1 MRLHTL
7 LGLTACLIGMTSM
20 ALAEPPSPLSKGEKD
35 KTPQQLQVTAGQSLE
50 YYADKRLYVARGDAK
65 AIRGTL
71 TVTADILTA
80 HEREKQPGAAKQ
92 PKTAKD
98 DKSGAGDIDLMT
110 AEGHV
115 VIVDPRQRITGE
127 HAVYDL
133 DKHKMIVTGNNLR
146 YETAKE
152 VVTATDSL
160 EYYED
165 TKLAVARG
173 HAIADQPTR
182 HIEGDL
188 LTAEFRDAP
197 NGQSQLTKMTSQGH
211 VTVITKS
218 TESTE
223 TKEATPAK
231 DGKPKSEN
239 TKGGDVSRGDRAV
252 YDAGSN
258 MAILTGDV
266 RITRKDGTELSGD
279 VGEVDFNNNQNR
291 LMNNGTGRVKALL
304 PEKTTNKATGAK
316 TAPEPEIAAP

>member
-1 MRLHTL
+1 MY
-7 LGLTACLIGMTSM
+7 GASM
-20 ALAEPPSPLSKGEKD
+20 ALTALADPAPAPAAQQDPAPKD
-35 KTPQQLQVTAGQSLE
+35 IHVTAEQSFE
-50 YYADKRLYVARGDAK
+50 YYEDKKLYVARGKAK
-65 AIRGTL
+65 AIRGTM

-80 HEREKQPGAAKQ
+80 HERDKAPNAPKSAK
-92 PKTAKD
+92 TSGNS
-98 DKSGAGDIDLMT
+98 KSEDTSDIDWMT

-115 VIVDPRQRITGE
+115 DIVDPKQHIIGE

-133 DKHKMIVTGNNLR
+133 VKHKMIVTGNNLR
-146 YETAKE
+146 YETARE

-182 HIEGDL
+182 HIEGDT

-197 NGQSQLTKMTSQGH
+197 NGQSQLTKMTAQGH

-218 TESTE
+218 TDSDKSGAASEDKKTQPPQNP
-223 TKEATPAK
+223 PAK
-231 DGKPKSEN
+231 K
-239 TKGGDVSRGDRAV
+239 KGGDVSRGNRAV

-258 MAILTGDV
+258 VAILTGDV
-266 RITRKDGTELSGD
+266 HMTRPDGTQLSGE

-291 LMNNGTGRVKALL
+291 LMDNGHSRVKALL
-304 PEKTTNKATGAK
+304 PSKTTDKATNTPSVPESSPNPAPEKT
-316 TAPEPEIAAP
+316 P

>member
-7 LGLTACLIGMTSM
+7 LGLTACIVGMTSM
-20 ALAEPPSPLSKGEKD
+20 ALAEPPSPLSKGGKD
-35 KTPQQLQVTAGQSLE
+35 QTPKQLQVTAGQSLE

-65 AIRGTL
+65 AVRGTL

-80 HEREKQPGAAKQ
+80 HEREKQPGAPKQ
-92 PKTAKD
+92 PKNAGG
-98 DKSGAGDIDLMT
+98 DKSGAGDIDIMT

-182 HIEGDL
+182 HIEGDV

-218 TESTE
+218 TEA
-223 TKEATPAK
+223 KEDAPPK

-304 PEKTTNKATGAK
+304 PEKTTSKATGAK
-316 TAPEPEIAAP
+316 PAPEAEAGAP